1 MPIPSLSPRALL
13 VVALA
18 AAALGFLAAPA
29 AALGKTPK
37 CKTGQML
44 VKVGKKAVCKRTT
57 TLFPNPKA
65 ADARVEFVKFALA
78 PATSKPPGKRGCSS
92 SSPPAPATSK
102 PPGKRGKRVRTF
114 ASFKAA
120 KKVRK
125 SILRLLPKVLAKVD
139 AAQPVK
145 AASLA
150 ARGSADPVARAAG
163 CTAPEKPSTYTS
175 KDGNS
180 TMSASV
186 SAEGTEIGFDGTTSG
201 GITIHFTYLTD
212 AGCDPLKVPACPQA
226 SGEVTAQGTKFDN
239 VLMDIKQNG
248 KVLSHTNVKG
258 KRATKATGQNAADA
272 KLDRVRIEDVLSSS
286 VTVQGPGF
294 PRTTISGSFTR
305 TAVWD

>member
-44 VKVGKKAVCKRTT
+44 VKVGKKSVCKRTT
-57 TLFPNPKA
+57 TLFPNPKP
-65 ADARVEFVKFALA
+65 ADLRVEFVKFALA
-78 PATSKPPGKRGCSS
+78 PATSKV
-92 SSPPAPATSK
+92 
-102 PPGKRGKRVRTF
+102 PGKRGKRVRTF

-226 SGEVTAQGTKFDN
+226 SGEVSAQSSKFD
-239 VLMDIKQNG
+239 D
-248 KVLSHTNVKG
+248 
-258 KRATKATGQNAADA
+258 
-272 KLDRVRIEDVLSSS
+272 
-286 VTVQGPGF
+286 
-294 PRTTISGSFTR
+294 
-305 TAVWD
+305 